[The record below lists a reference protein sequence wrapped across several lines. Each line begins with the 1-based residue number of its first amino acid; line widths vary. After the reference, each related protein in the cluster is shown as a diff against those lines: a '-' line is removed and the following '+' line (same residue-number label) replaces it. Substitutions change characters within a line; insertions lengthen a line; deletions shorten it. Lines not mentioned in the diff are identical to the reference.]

1 MIKHPIEF
9 DKYCIRKI
17 FKVLHIQAYVMFLS
31 HSQLKPRLVRV
42 KNSGGVGGGGGWL
55 GGEDIFWTLMLYIS

>member
-1 MIKHPIEF
+1 
-9 DKYCIRKI
+9 
-17 FKVLHIQAYVMFLS
+17 MFLS

-42 KNSGGVGGGGGWL
+42 KNWVLMGGGGWL